1 MSLCW
6 LNRCVNGVDVHVYG
20 QNNVV
25 ESFFVGDLWFVV
37 FENGKCA
44 IQSLVGGKSLVV
56 DGSELEFVKW

>member
-1 MSLCW
+1 
-6 LNRCVNGVDVHVYG
+6 VNGVDVHVYG